1 MTSSTAHELAL
12 LSQWDTPTICNALEL
27 ILPERRGYGF
37 TIEHAVCLNPA
48 LKPIV
53 GYARTARCATRTP
66 PEESA
71 QELGDRRL
79 AYYEYV
85 AHAPHPTV
93 AVVQDFETDPG
104 AGAFWGEV
112 QTNIHKGLG
121 CLGAVTNSAMRDLDD
136 CASDFQ
142 ILARKV
148 VPSHIYNRV
157 VDYGIEV
164 EVLGMVV
171 NHNDII
177 HADRHGAVVVPDEAV
192 EKLPAAVDLMI
203 RKEAVQLKAARDPSF
218 DIEMLRTALTD
229 SAQVK

>member
-1 MTSSTAHELAL
+1 MTSNSPPELSL
-12 LSQWDTPTICNALEL
+12 LAQWDTPTICNALEL
-27 ILPERRGYGF
+27 IVPDRRGHGF
-37 TIEHAVCLNPA
+37 TVEQAVCLDPA

-66 PEESA
+66 PQESA
-71 QELGDRRL
+71 QELADRRL

-85 AHAPHPTV
+85 ADAPHPTV

-121 CLGAVTNSAMRDLDD
+121 CLGAVTSSAMRDLDD
-136 CASDFQ
+136 CASGFQ

-157 VDYGIEV
+157 IDFGIQV

-177 HADRHGAVVVPDEAV
+177 HADRHGAVVIPGDAV
-192 EKLPAAVDLMI
+192 EQLAAAVDLMI
-203 RKEAVQLKAARDPSF
+203 RKEAVQLDAARHPSF
-218 DIEMLRTALTD
+218 NIEMLRAALAK